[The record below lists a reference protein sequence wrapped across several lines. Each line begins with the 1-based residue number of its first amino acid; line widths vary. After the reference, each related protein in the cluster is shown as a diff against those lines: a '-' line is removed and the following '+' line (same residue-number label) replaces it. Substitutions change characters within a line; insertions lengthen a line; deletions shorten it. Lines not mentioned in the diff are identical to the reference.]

1 MNLRILLLLL
11 SYIRSLSSLFLL
23 PFPSLLPRHH
33 FSFSLPLPVQIDDG
47 VKLLELFP
55 LFFLLSSSSLIWSR
69 FVLWPYI
76 VHSNSTTL
84 FWIIAEPVLSVF
96 SVLDTYFFFFFF
108 PLHFIWFNRKP
119 LRHFSNRTTS
129 SSIASDNSNTR
140 SNGLFDH
147 QPEFPCA
154 IIDSRPCI

>member
-55 LFFLLSSSSLIWSR
+55 LFFLLSSSSFVWSR

-76 VHSNSTTL
+76 VLSNSTTL

-96 SVLDTYFFFFFF
+96 SVLDTYFSLLFH
-108 PLHFIWFNRKP
+108 LIQQE
-119 LRHFSNRTTS
+119 TS
-129 SSIASDNSNTR
+129 PS
-140 SNGLFDH
+140 LL
-147 QPEFPCA
+147 QPY
-154 IIDSRPCI
+154 DK